1 MGKGRSPSRS
11 TTKDTRQATHRET
24 GSVTVRDEVTPRLD
38 EEQNA
43 SVGLQQQ
50 PPPQAEQMLL
60 TQGDIPKIVELI
72 VRQLPVTSN
81 TASNS
86 TQALVAGMQ
95 HMLSLSTSNQ
105 APLIAIRTTSSTPG
119 AGGSTS
125 LTQTGIPG
133 TIPTALPLM
142 ENSSTGD
149 GGGDIAGASVQL
161 PLTVPGT

>member
-1 MGKGRSPSRS
+1 MP
-11 TTKDTRQATHRET
+11 
-24 GSVTVRDEVTPRLD
+24 
-38 EEQNA
+38 
-43 SVGLQQQ
+43 
-50 PPPQAEQMLL
+50 L

-95 HMLSLSTSNQ
+95 HMPSLLTSNQ
-105 APLIAIRTTSSTPG
+105 APLIAIPTTSSTPG

-133 TIPTALPLM
+133 TIPMALPLM

-149 GGGDIAGASVQL
+149 GGGGGDVAGASVQL
-161 PLTVPGT
+161 PLMVPGT